1 MKTRLPPTNAV
12 RQRKVTPGN
21 ENVFA
26 DLGFAPREAS
36 ELKIKAELTLQ
47 IYQQIK
53 ALRLTQVRA
62 AQRLGIGQP
71 DVSKLMS
78 GRYTG
83 FSIDR
88 LLSLLS
94 ALEVDV
100 DIVVRPKHHGR
111 KVRPGIVRVLEFAGD

>member
-1 MKTRLPPTNAV
+1 MKTPPLTTNTV
-12 RQRKVTPGN
+12 QKPRVTRGN
-21 ENVFA
+21 GNIFA
-26 DLGFAPREAS
+26 DLDFAPREAA
-36 ELKIKAELTLQ
+36 ELKVKAELTLQ

-53 ALRLTQVRA
+53 SLSLTQIRA

-111 KVRPGIVRVLEFAGD
+111 EVRPGIVRVLEFAGK